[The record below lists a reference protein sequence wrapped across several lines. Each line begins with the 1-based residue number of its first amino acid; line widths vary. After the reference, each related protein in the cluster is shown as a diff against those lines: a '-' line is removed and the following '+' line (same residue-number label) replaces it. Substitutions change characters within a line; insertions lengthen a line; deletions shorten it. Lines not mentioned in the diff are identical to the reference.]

1 MSMKLSVKRTVD
13 QWFNKM
19 GKNPALG
26 VTVSILWLM
35 VISWVAFGWNLG
47 NIGLIDETEPLFA
60 EASRQMFV
68 TGDWITPFF
77 NGDTRFDK
85 PALIYWCQA
94 IAYYIIGVNEWA
106 VRLPSAIAAFALVC
120 LGFYTIQWYL
130 AKQDELEQV
139 SRPTR
144 RYLISLIA
152 AALMALNPETIIWAR
167 TGVSDMLLTGCMAS
181 ALFCF
186 FLGYAAKEGSRE
198 QGAELI
204 TNAQY
209 NSTGG
214 CTSLRDATRTTYLS
228 DHAND
233 LPRLT
238 SAQVAQYKYPMP
250 HSLFPNKWYL
260 AFYVL
265 IAGAILTK
273 GPVGIVLP
281 GLIVA
286 TFLLYLG
293 KLREVL
299 REMRLF
305 VGILIIIGLSV
316 PWYAL
321 VIWRNGWNFI
331 NSFFG
336 YHNLERFTE
345 VVNGHSAP
353 WYFYFLVVLLG
364 FAPYSVYLPAS
375 IVRLKFWQRS
385 HWRSLERFQQFGLFA
400 GFWFASIFGFFS
412 IAVTKLPSYVLPL
425 MPAAAIL
432 VALLWSDFFPNTEN
446 ENGEET
452 VRHPDTEKVF
462 DNLSPSPRLLIPAS
476 PVWSGWVNVVFLSF
490 LATALLN
497 ITYILGTDPAI
508 SNFHELIQQSGLP
521 VIAGVIWLVCAVLVA
536 GLLLS
541 RRWNYIISINLIGFV
556 VFLIFV
562 LTPASFF
569 IDRERQLPLRELSAV
584 ILEAKQPNEELI
596 MLGFK
601 KPSVVFYSHIHV
613 NYLRFPEEAI
623 EHIQNQAAKG
633 LQPASL
639 LLLAE
644 QKKFLQMDLQP
655 DDYKSL
661 STKGA
666 YNLVRVPFK
675 KKKNQ
680 KIDIS

>member
-1 MSMKLSVKRTVD
+1 MSVKHTVD
-13 QWFNKM
+13 RWFNKIAN
-19 GKNPALG
+19 NPALS
-26 VTVSILWLM
+26 VTASILWL
-35 VISWVAFGWNLG
+35 VAIGWIAFGWNLG

-94 IAYYIIGVNEWA
+94 IAYAIIGVNEWA
-106 VRLPSAIAAFALVC
+106 VRLPSAIAAFGLIC
-120 LGFYTIQWYL
+120 LAFYTVHWYL

-139 SRPTR
+139 SRPIR
-144 RYLISLIA
+144 RYLTSFTA

-181 ALFCF
+181 ALLCF
-186 FLGYAAKEGSRE
+186 FLGYAGKEESRE
-198 QGAELI
+198 QGAGGREQGAGGAGGAGEDEGTRRI
-204 TNAQY
+204 NPSPIPNAQ
-209 NSTGG
+209 S
-214 CTSLRDATRTTYLS
+214 
-228 DHAND
+228 
-233 LPRLT
+233 
-238 SAQVAQYKYPMP
+238 PMP
-250 HSLFPNKWYL
+250 HALFPNKWYL

-265 IAGAILTK
+265 ISGAILTK

-281 GLIVA
+281 GIIIGA
-286 TFLLYLG
+286 FLLYVG
-293 KLREVL
+293 RFREVL
-299 REMRLF
+299 REMRLL
-305 VGILIIIGLSV
+305 VGMLIIFGLSV

-321 VIWRNGWNFI
+321 VIWRNGWDYI

-353 WYFYFLVVLLG
+353 WYFYFIIVLLG
-364 FAPYSVYLPAS
+364 FAPCSVYIPVA
-375 IVRLKFWQRS
+375 IIRLKFWQRS
-385 HWRSLERFQQFGLFA
+385 HLRSLERFQQFGLFA
-400 GFWFASIFGFFS
+400 WFWFASIFGFFC

-432 VALLWSDFFPNTEN
+432 VALLWSDFF
-446 ENGEET
+446 
-452 VRHPDTEKVF
+452 HDTEDRQTIPVF
-462 DNLSPSPRLLIPAS
+462 SSPTFLRM
-476 PVWSGWVNVVFLSF
+476 SGWLNVVFLSV
-490 LATALLN
+490 LATALFNL
-497 ITYILGTDPAI
+497 THILGSDPAI
-508 SNFHELIQQSGLP
+508 SNFHELLQKSGLP
-521 VIAGVIWLVCAVLVA
+521 VIGGVIWLVCAVLVA
-536 GLLLS
+536 GFLLS
-541 RRWNYIISINLIGFV
+541 RRWNYVIGINLLGLVAFI
-556 VFLIFV
+556 IFV

-613 NYLRFPEEAI
+613 NYLGFPQEAI
-623 EHIQNQAAKG
+623 EHIKNQAAKG
-633 LQPASL
+633 LKPPSV

-644 QKKFLQMDLQP
+644 QKRFLQMELQP

-666 YNLVRVPFK
+666 YNLVRIPFK
-675 KKKNQ
+675 KKKNE

>member
-1 MSMKLSVKRTVD
+1 MSMKLSVKHTVD
-13 QWFNKM
+13 RWFNKIA
-19 GKNPALG
+19 KNPALS

-35 VISWVAFGWNLG
+35 VVGWVAFGWNLG

-94 IAYYIIGVNEWA
+94 IAYHLIGVNEWA
-106 VRLPSAIAAFALVC
+106 VRLPSAIAAFGLVC
-120 LGFYTIQWYL
+120 LAFYTIQWYL

-139 SRPTR
+139 SRPNR
-144 RYLISLIA
+144 RYLTSFIA

-181 ALFCF
+181 ALLCF
-186 FLGYAAKEGSRE
+186 FLGYAGKEGSRGAEE
-198 QGAELI
+198 QGSRGAEEQRSRGAEEQGSRGAELI
-204 TNAQY
+204 TNAQ
-209 NSTGG
+209 SQI
-214 CTSLRDATRTTYLS
+214 S
-228 DHAND
+228 HA
-233 LPRLT
+233 
-238 SAQVAQYKYPMP
+238 
-250 HSLFPNKWYL
+250 LFPNKWYL

-265 IAGAILTK
+265 IAGAILAK

-286 TFLLYLG
+286 AFLLYVG
-293 KLREVL
+293 KVREVL
-299 REMRLF
+299 REMHLL
-305 VGILIIIGLSV
+305 VGTLIILALSV

-321 VIWRNGWNFI
+321 VISRNGWNYI

-345 VVNGHSAP
+345 VVNGHSAH
-353 WYFYFLVVLLG
+353 WYFYFVIVLLG

-375 IVRLKFWQRS
+375 IIRLKFWQRS
-385 HWRSLERFQQFGLFA
+385 HWRSVERFQQFGLFA
-400 GFWFASIFGFFS
+400 WFWFASIFGFFS

-432 VALLWSDFFPNTEN
+432 VALLWSDLFS
-446 ENGEET
+446 
-452 VRHPDTEKVF
+452 DTKTRQTIPVF
-462 DNLSPSPRLLIPAS
+462 PSPTPPISASLLRI
-476 PVWSGWVNVVFLSF
+476 SGWVNVVFLSI

-497 ITYILGTDPAI
+497 ITQILGTDPAI
-508 SNFHELIQQSGLP
+508 SNFHELIEQSGLP
-521 VIAGVIWLVCAVLVA
+521 VIACIIWLVSAVLVA

-541 RRWNYIISINLIGFV
+541 RRWNYIIGINLIGFV
-556 VFLIFV
+556 AFIIFV

-613 NYLRFPEEAI
+613 NYLKFPKEAV
-623 EHIQNQAAKG
+623 EHIKNQAAKG
-633 LQPASL
+633 LKPSSV

-655 DDYKSL
+655 DDYKNL

-675 KKKNQ
+675 KMKNQ